1 MMLPNSGTVN
11 VGTTPV
17 LLFELRLLPRKDL
30 IITNSSKGNQ
40 SIYFSEGV
48 PASLN
53 SGLKIP
59 PGASYSLQPGT
70 ISFGRVWVISDG
82 VNGQVN
88 YLERLF

>member
-1 MMLPNSGTVN
+1 MLPNSGTTS
-11 VGTTPV
+11 VGTTPI

-30 IITNSSKGNQ
+30 IITNSSTGNQ

-48 PASLN
+48 PASTI

-70 ISFGRVWVISDG
+70 VSFGRVWVVSDG
-82 VNGQVN
+82 ANAQVN